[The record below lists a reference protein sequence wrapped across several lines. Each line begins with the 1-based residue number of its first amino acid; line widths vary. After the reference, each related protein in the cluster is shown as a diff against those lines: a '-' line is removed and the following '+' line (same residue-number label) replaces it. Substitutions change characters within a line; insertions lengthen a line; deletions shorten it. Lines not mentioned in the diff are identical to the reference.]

1 MIESTTDD
9 TSPFLRPQSMS
20 PLFLKPDRCPDGAC
34 RAIRYGTRHRHPSH
48 EHGRL
53 DGHILC
59 HEPQIVWTNPRGPCL
74 RGMPISTSS
83 LGFYDCLTAFPLCGN
98 VVRLLEPFTS
108 PSTKTSCPVFH
119 WSIPS
124 SPPWHISNFH
134 SQPPFLHGNTNTIH
148 FPQPKP
154 AGTCLPY
161 LQPRSALAPAFGF
174 ASPHTESADAAE
186 MRLAVLRSAMR
197 GKSREWITF
206 DTKTPTQK
214 PSPLTRKP
222 INWFSQ

>member
-108 PSTKTSCPVFH
+108 PSTRPRVRCSTGPYLLPLHGTSAI
-119 WSIPS
+119 S
-124 SPPWHISNFH
+124 ISNLPSCTETQILSIFPNPNQREPACLTCNRDPPLLLH
-134 SQPPFLHGNTNTIH
+134 SVLHPHIQKVQT
-148 FPQPKP
+148 QQRC
-154 AGTCLPY
+154 AS
-161 LQPRSALAPAFGF
+161 RSFVLLCEGKA
-174 ASPHTESADAAE
+174 ES
-186 MRLAVLRSAMR
+186 
-197 GKSREWITF
+197 G
-206 DTKTPTQK
+206 
-214 PSPLTRKP
+214 
-222 INWFSQ
+222 